1 MAVVGGTAAVI
12 GGGKFA
18 NGALAGAFMHMF
30 NAEIGYRPLKFSK
43 KIRVGVAGVGT
54 ALDRDNNVIGHQHI
68 FFDDDG
74 TNRGYGDTGMMR
86 NENRSEYTH
95 MQYYD
100 DKILH
105 QAVDNIGVWYAS
117 DYSTWNNHNCQ
128 DYVDAVVNEYYNL
141 GGK

>member
-1 MAVVGGTAAVI
+1 ML

-18 NGALAGAFMHMF
+18 SGAMAGAFVHMF
-30 NAEIGYRPLKFSK
+30 NAEMGYRPLKYKGRFTK
-43 KIRVGVAGVGT
+43 VVLGVGT
-54 ALDRDNNVIGHQHI
+54 ALDRDNNVLRHQHI

-74 TNRGYGDTGMMR
+74 TNRGYGSTGMMQH
-86 NENRSEYTH
+86 ENRSEYTH

-105 QAVDNIGVWYAS
+105 QAVNNVGNWDAN
-117 DYSTWNNHNCQ
+117 DYGTWVNHNCQ
-128 DYVDAVVNEYYNL
+128 DYVDVVVNEYYRL